1 MEDHFCVNCYS
12 TGAPDVHG
20 LCAHCGS
27 SAVVSRHAERISR
40 HAERLNSDLFFA
52 LLLLWRARC
61 HLTKRLMDA
70 GDRQAWLLMFDL
82 SGWLISGEMPLTLNI
97 YAKKKKIPQTVSS
110 L

>member
-27 SAVVSRHAERISR
+27 SSIVSRHAERISR
-40 HAERLNSDLFFA
+40 HAELLNSDLFFA

-61 HLTKRLMDA
+61 HLAKRLMDA

-82 SGWLISGEMPLTLNI
+82 SGWLITGEMTPTFKI
-97 YAKKKKIPQTVSS
+97 YAQKKKVSAPV
-110 L
+110 LEL